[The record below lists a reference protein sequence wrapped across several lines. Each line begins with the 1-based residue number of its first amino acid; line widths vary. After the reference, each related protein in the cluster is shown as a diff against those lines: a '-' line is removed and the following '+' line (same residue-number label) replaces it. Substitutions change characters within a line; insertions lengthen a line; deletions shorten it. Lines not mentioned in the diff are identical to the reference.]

1 MMNNRINAGA
11 VISLLAAGA
20 LGLTGCSSDGDQAR
34 SAAPST
40 EAPAGTAHA
49 DLGDLHISGGY
60 IPQPASPDVAAAY
73 FTVTNAGSSADT
85 LASVTTDVTSDVM
98 AMGESD
104 HDGAGSMTDLPKV
117 VVPAHG
123 SFRFTP
129 RHAHLMLQKPTRP
142 LKDGQTVSMTITFT
156 HAGTVRLDLP
166 VVPISGPT
174 GNQEPMHDMS
184 GMSSGH
190 S

>member
-1 MMNNRINAGA
+1 MNCRPNVRVAL
-11 VISLLAAGA
+11 VLLATAA
-20 LGLTGCSSDGDQAR
+20 VSLTACSSDGGAAKN
-34 SAAPST
+34 AAPSSQ
-40 EAPAGTAHA
+40 APAGTAHA

-73 FTVTNAGSSADT
+73 FTVTNDGSSADT
-85 LASVTTDVTSDVM
+85 LTRVTTDVTSNVM

-104 HDGAGSMTDLPKV
+104 HDGAGSMTDLSQV

-123 SFRFTP
+123 AFRFTP

-142 LKDGQTVSMTITFT
+142 LKAGQMVSMTITFT

-174 GNQEPMHDMS
+174 GTQEPMHDMG
-184 GMSSGH
+184 GMSSGG
-190 S
+190 